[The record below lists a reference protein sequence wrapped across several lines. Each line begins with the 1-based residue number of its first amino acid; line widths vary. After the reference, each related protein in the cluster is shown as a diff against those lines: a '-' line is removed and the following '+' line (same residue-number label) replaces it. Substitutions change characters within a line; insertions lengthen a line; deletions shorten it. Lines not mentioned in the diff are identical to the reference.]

1 VGSYSRFER
10 LAVNKI
16 QQATEVLFSPL
27 VRLLV
32 ALHVSPHLI
41 SLLQPVLGVVMV
53 FTVAARP
60 RLTLALFVT
69 ALVVDGLDGTLARAT
84 GRASA
89 YGALVDQVCDH
100 AREVL
105 VVAGLARIGALSPFW
120 ATLYALAYPGTNVIL
135 LQCSRE
141 GVSPPLAIKTFVTFY
156 PALVLYLWPGI
167 NYLTPAA
174 IAAVGFMLLTIADGL
189 RRLRHSM

>member
-1 VGSYSRFER
+1 M
-10 LAVNKI
+10 
-16 QQATEVLFSPL
+16 LFGPL

-41 SLLQPVLGVVMV
+41 SLLQPVVGLTMV
-53 FTVAARP
+53 LAVATRP
-60 RLTLALFVT
+60 RLTLALFVL

-89 YGALVDQVCDH
+89 FGALMDQVCDH

-105 VVAGLARIGALSPFW
+105 VVAGLARVGALSPFW
-120 ATLYALAYPGTNVIL
+120 ATPYALAYPGTNLIL
-135 LQCSRE
+135 LLCSRM
-141 GVSPPLAIKTFVTFY
+141 GVSSPLAVKTLITFY
-156 PALVLYLWPGI
+156 PALALHLFAGV

-174 IAAVGFMLLTIADGL
+174 IVAVGFMLLTIGDGL
-189 RRLRHSM
+189 RRLRRVMQGCSPDVS